1 MPDPTLV
8 GDRPEHQS
16 SVDTPRLSHTIPFAL
31 LDRYRDAIQRLGPDA
46 ERHHETQISASGP
59 HRVFYVPF
67 EHVNVRARI
76 VIVGIT
82 PGPNQIALSYA
93 SVRELLAAGLPDDV
107 VLAEAK
113 REAAFGGPAM
123 RPNLVRMLDA
133 FGFARILDIADVE
146 MLWGD
151 AADLLHATSVV
162 PHAAFVGDKPFAGSF
177 EDIMAS
183 PALRATFEDHFVP
196 TLARL
201 RPDAHFVA
209 LGRTPLAALDWCAAR
224 GHLRPDQ
231 VLGAFAHPSTT
242 GGSQVGVYL
251 GHVDPEELSE
261 RNPVRSRVAWLREAA
276 ARMDV
281 STRAIGGGMMAA
293 TPMPP
298 VQSPP
303 TVEPTVRRQRS
314 SREAENDPIAPTAPD
329 WRRTFEV
336 FGYRMIAETAKI
348 ALFKTASARWPV
360 YIVKGSGKLKVVVH
374 PDQGVVADAAADM
387 AKGTFD
393 GAYHNS
399 NMREFPSRMN
409 GGKTAVRFG
418 LGYIFPTTESLGRF
432 LDALTA

>member
-8 GDRPEHQS
+8 GDRPEHHS
-16 SVDTPRLSHTIPFAL
+16 SVVTPRLSHTVPFAL

-93 SVRELLAAGLPDDV
+93 SVRELLAAGLPDDF

-151 AADLLHATSVV
+151 ASDLLHATSVV

-196 TLARL
+196 TLAL
-201 RPDAHFVA
+201 LSPDAHFIA

-251 GHVDPEELSE
+251 GHMDPEELSE

-281 STRAIGGGMMAA
+281 STRALGGGTD
-293 TPMPP
+293 TPIPIPLVGAPLP
-298 VQSPP
+298 VQA
-303 TVEPTVRRQRS
+303 TVRRPQSSAKTERDLAVPASTDWQRAFEEAGYQMTGQTDKVALFERS
-314 SREAENDPIAPTAPD
+314 SAQWPI
-329 WRRTFEV
+329 
-336 FGYRMIAETAKI
+336 Y
-348 ALFKTASARWPV
+348 L
-360 YIVKGSGKLKVVVH
+360 VKRPGKLKVIVH
-374 PDQGVVADAAADM
+374 PTQSVAADAASDRVKA
-387 AKGTFD
+387 TFE

-399 NMREFPSRMN
+399 NMRKFPSRMN
-409 GGKTAVRFG
+409 GGKTPVRYG
-418 LGYIFPTTESLGRF
+418 LGYTFPTTESLRRF
-432 LDALTA
+432 LNELAE

>member
-8 GDRPEHQS
+8 GDRPEHHS
-16 SVDTPRLSHTIPFAL
+16 SVDTPRLRHTVPFAL
-31 LDRYRDAIQRLGPDA
+31 LDRYRDAIRRLGPDA
-46 ERHHETQISASGP
+46 ERHQETQISASGP

-93 SVRELLAAGLPDDV
+93 SVRKLLAAGLPDDV

-133 FGFARILDIADVE
+133 FGFASILDIADVE

-162 PHAAFVGDKPFAGSF
+162 PHAAFVADKPFAGSF

-183 PALRATFEDHFVP
+183 TALRATFEDHFVP
-196 TLARL
+196 TLAL
-201 RPDAHFVA
+201 LPPDAHFVA

-224 GHLRPDQ
+224 GYLRPDQ
-231 VLGAFAHPSTT
+231 VLGAFAHPSAA

-251 GHVDPEELSE
+251 GNVDPEELSE
-261 RNPVRSRVAWLREAA
+261 GNPVRSRVAWLREAA

-281 STRAIGGGMMAA
+281 STRALGGGTD
-293 TPMPP
+293 TPLPIPLVGAPLP
-298 VQSPP
+298 VQA
-303 TVEPTVRRQRS
+303 TVRRPQSSAKTERDLVVPASTDWQRAFEEAGYQMTGQTEKVALFERS
-314 SREAENDPIAPTAPD
+314 SAQWPIYLVKRP
-329 WRRTFEV
+329 
-336 FGYRMIAETAKI
+336 GK
-348 ALFKTASARWPV
+348 FKV
-360 YIVKGSGKLKVVVH
+360 IVH
-374 PDQGVVADAAADM
+374 PTQSVAADAAADRVK
-387 AKGTFD
+387 ATFE

-399 NMREFPSRMN
+399 NMRKFPSRMN
-409 GGKTAVRFG
+409 GGKTPIRYG
-418 LGYIFPTTESLGRF
+418 LGYIFPTTESLRRF
-432 LDALTA
+432 LNELAE